1 MGFFILITKT
11 MKRKKH
17 SHLILVTEETH
28 TKLRLYCAEEGFY
41 MSHVAD
47 EAIKKY
53 LKRYS

>member
-1 MGFFILITKT
+1 
-11 MKRKKH
+11 MKRRKH

-41 MSHVAD
+41 ISHVAD